1 MTSKMKNIDS
11 LSPEADKII
20 KKYAVGSS
28 LTGFIPVYMLDLLAL
43 AYVQRIMI
51 YRLSRLYGVPFS
63 KHLVRVWITTLTS
76 AAVSKVAAPVAG
88 SALKLIPVVGGLV
101 GGSGMA
107 TLGGISTYAVG
118 KAFQQHYEKGGTLED
133 FDLEETT
140 DTLEAVNAG

>member
-51 YRLSRLYGVPFS
+51 PSFQTVWSSFFKTPGKSLDNNPDQCC
-63 KHLVRVWITTLTS
+63 RVE
-76 AAVSKVAAPVAG
+76 
-88 SALKLIPVVGGLV
+88 GGRSS
-101 GGSGMA
+101 GG
-107 TLGGISTYAVG
+107 
-118 KAFQQHYEKGGTLED
+118 
-133 FDLEETT
+133 
-140 DTLEAVNAG
+140 